1 MVRAFLLLGSNMG
14 ERATYLENARFR
26 ISLLVGKLFSASSI
40 YETAAWG
47 KEDQPAFLNQVVGI
61 ETALAPRILLE
72 TLLAIEDSLGRTRT
86 EKWAARTID
95 LDILFY
101 GNQIVEEP
109 GLVIPHPAFAQ
120 RKFALV
126 PMAAVAPSFIHP
138 VLKKSVEVLLVECN
152 DSLDVVAWSR
162 EVGQ

>member
-1 MVRAFLLLGSNMG
+1 MVRAFVLLGSNEG

-26 ISLLVGKLFSASSI
+26 ISQLAGKLFAASSI

-47 KEDQPAFLNQVVGI
+47 KEDQASFLNQVVGI
-61 ETALAPRILLE
+61 ETSLSPRLLLE

-101 GNQIVEEP
+101 GDQVVEEP
-109 GLVIPHPAFAQ
+109 GLVIPHPAIEQ
-120 RKFALV
+120 RRFTLV
-126 PMAAVAPSFIHP
+126 PLAEVAPVFIHP
-138 VLKKSVEVLLVECN
+138 VLKKSMKELLVECN
-152 DSLDVVAWSR
+152 DPLEVVEWNK
-162 EVGQ
+162 EVEK